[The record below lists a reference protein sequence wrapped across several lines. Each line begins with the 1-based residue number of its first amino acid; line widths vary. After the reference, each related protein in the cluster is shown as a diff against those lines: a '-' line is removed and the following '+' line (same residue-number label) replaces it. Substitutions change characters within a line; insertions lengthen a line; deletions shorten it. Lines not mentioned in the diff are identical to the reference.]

1 MDSKV
6 NRALV
11 GTFVLALTAAGVAA
25 LLWIGSGRSSRIA
38 YDTYVSYFGESVAGL
53 ESRAPV
59 RLRGVEVGMV
69 REVAIDPGDPSRV
82 RVLLSIRKGTPVKED
97 TYAVLQAQGL
107 TGIGF
112 VELGGGSRSA
122 PALRPSPDDPF
133 PTIATRPSLM
143 ARLDVAAASV
153 AGGVD
158 RVASSVNDTLD
169 PETRQAIR
177 SSAADLARVLRNAAT
192 ASAAVPGLV
201 ERVGR
206 TADAVERMGN
216 EIAETAIAA
225 RSAVQEARGTIGKV
239 DAAVGRFD
247 AEVAPDVRQLVG
259 DLRDASASLA
269 RLTAELERDP
279 GALVAG
285 RAAAAPGPGE

>member
-11 GTFVLALTAAGVAA
+11 GTFVLVLTTAGIAA
-25 LLWIGSGRSSRIA
+25 LLWIGSGRSSRKA
-38 YDTYVSYFGESVAGL
+38 YETYVAYFAESVAGL
-53 ESRAPV
+53 DSRAPV

-69 REVAIDPGDPSRV
+69 REVAIDAEDPARV
-82 RVLLSIRKGTPVKED
+82 RVLLSIQQGTPVKED

-122 PALRPSPDDPF
+122 PALRPRPGEPF
-133 PTIATRPSLM
+133 ATIETRPSLH

-153 AGGVD
+153 VGGVD
-158 RVASSVNDTLD
+158 RATASINETLD

-177 SSAADLARVLRNAAT
+177 SSAADLARLLRNGAA
-192 ASAAVPGLV
+192 ASAALPALV

-216 EIAETAIAA
+216 EITETATAA
-225 RSAVQEARGTIGKV
+225 RSAVQEARGTIAKV
-239 DAAVGRFD
+239 DDAVGRFD
-247 AEVAPDVRQLVG
+247 ADVAPDVRQLVG

-269 RLTAELERDP
+269 HLTAELERDP

-285 RAAAAPGPGE
+285 RAEPAPGPGE